1 MFSLVTASD
10 VVAVD
15 AVVVAADVVVV
26 VVVRLAI
33 GVDGQCRHLTGFSFF
48 SLLLEIGERVCVFG
62 ERLLMMEG
70 GALRDC
76 EMYRSPL
83 NNEKKI
89 TTGG

>member
-26 VVVRLAI
+26 VVRLAI

-48 SLLLEIGERVCVFG
+48 FSFIGNWGTCVCFWG
-62 ERLLMMEG
+62 TIINDGG

>member
-15 AVVVAADVVVV
+15 AVVVAADVVV

-70 GALRDC
+70 GH
-76 EMYRSPL
+76 
-83 NNEKKI
+83 
-89 TTGG
+89 